1 MSDLHAQTVAYA
13 RETMLPPAPPPVRER
28 GAVKWLRENLFS
40 GPFNIILTL
49 VAIWLLWLAAKD
61 VVPWALRGIWRAE
74 SLSDCRAIRDQL
86 YGPGV
91 PAACWA
97 VITERW
103 QQLMFGFYPAGQL
116 WRPPLALVVFL
127 LAVMPI
133 LFSDMPR
140 RLLWLSA
147 AAPFLIFWLIWGGP
161 IWGPVAVALGFVLG
175 WAAWAAVGL
184 ATGSRLLAVIA
195 GLSVPVLY
203 WIFVDRP
210 LAAALAEAIPIGL
223 PRVASNEIGGFTL
236 SFIIGL
242 SGITLSLPL
251 GVLLALARRSELW
264 LVSKVA
270 VIYIEVIRGVP
281 LIVWLLVAQIL
292 LNYFLPPGTNFDI
305 LLRVVIM
312 VTLFASAYIAEVI
325 RGGLAALPRGQ
336 FEAGDSL
343 GLDYWQS
350 MRLIVLPQALKISI
364 PGIVNSFIGLFKDTT
379 LVSIISLFDPMRFAS
394 TIRATTEWG
403 GVYWELYVFVAVVFF
418 VICFA
423 MSRYSMWLERR
434 LERSHR

>member
-1 MSDLHAQTVAYA
+1 MSEIHSQTVAFA
-13 RETMLPPAPPPVRER
+13 RDTMMPPAPPPVRER

-40 GPFNIILTL
+40 GPFNILLTL
-49 VAIWLLWLAAKD
+49 IGLWLLWLVLRD
-61 VVPWALRGIWRAE
+61 LVPWAWRGIWQAE
-74 SLSDCRAIRDQL
+74 SLSQCRAIRNEL
-86 YGPGV
+86 YGEGV

-103 QQLMFGFYPAGQL
+103 QQLLFGFYPAGHL

-127 LAVMPI
+127 LAVMPV
-133 LFSDMPR
+133 LFTTLPR
-140 RLLWLSA
+140 QLLWLSA

-175 WAAWAAVGL
+175 WAAWALVGRL
-184 ATGSRLLAVIA
+184 TGSRLLAVGA
-195 GLSVPVLY
+195 GLLVPVLY
-203 WIFVDRP
+203 WIFVDRA
-210 LAAALAEAIPIGL
+210 LVAALTEAVPIRL
-223 PRVASNEIGGFTL
+223 RPVRSADIGGFTL

-242 SGITLSLPL
+242 FGITLSLPL
-251 GVLLALARRSELW
+251 GVLLALARRSEMW
-264 LVSKVA
+264 LVSKIA

-281 LIVWLLVAQIL
+281 LIVWLLTAQIL

-312 VTLFASAYIAEVI
+312 VTLFASAYIAEVV

-364 PGIVNSFIGLFKDTT
+364 PGIVNSFIGLLKDTT
-379 LVSIISLFDPMRFAS
+379 LVSIISLFDPMRLTS

-403 GVYWELYVFVAVVFF
+403 GVYWELYIFVAAVFF
-418 VICFA
+418 VVCFA
-423 MSRYSMWLERR
+423 MSRYSMWLEQR